1 MLMKL
6 ALRNVRRSVRD
17 YAVYFVTL
25 TLGVAVFYA
34 FNAIGDSRVLFEAQE
49 GAANVLL
56 SSGVSIFDIL
66 AQVMTYF
73 SVVVA
78 VVLGFLVLYA
88 NRFVVRARKK
98 EFGTYLLLGMSPR
111 QVSSVVLMETLTV
124 GVIAL
129 VVGLGLG
136 FLISQAIAFATAGLI
151 GVAISDYH
159 LLFSAHSAQLTLGC
173 FALIFAVVALF
184 NAVQISRCKLAT
196 LLSANSRN
204 ERMPVRNPIV
214 CLIVFVLSCLIL
226 AKAYA
231 ELNLDGLV
239 YFGEHF
245 RTATALMLVG
255 TLGMFWSASGF
266 FILLIQRLR
275 GVYFKGLAM
284 FTMRQIAAKV
294 NTAFVSLWT
303 VSILLFF
310 SIVVFSTGFSLAT
323 VLSDQLEENTQFDAS
338 IRASLMSLDTSD
350 MEAVPSE
357 QYGGEDE
364 KAAAIEEAEAQRNEI
379 HRLWQENGGSTAAY
393 LKSLIPDWDEC
404 VAGSAQVDTWLAND
418 LTNKQLVDACG
429 FTLEQIGSDDNSSMA
444 DEGVQYVSLSQF
456 NAARQLAGEKPIE
469 LAANEYL
476 VDNTID
482 KSAAY
487 AKALGQ
493 KGRTITVDGHELT
506 ASGQVVSQSLQVS
519 SMGCLIAVL
528 VVPDELAAER
538 FAAGDLPY
546 LSELNVNLASDSQE
560 QAMKDLMAEWT
571 YDSGAWPVSYYDTS
585 ESVVADSM
593 GTKLLLVYLAL
604 YIGFIFLMTTAVV
617 LSIQQLSEVADSI
630 PRYRLLAQ
638 LGCDRDMVLR
648 SLRTQI
654 VIYFVAP
661 LLVAGCHSACTISLL
676 YKNLLSLWG
685 ASAVTNTLAIG
696 IALVVAVYAVYLA
709 STYLVARSAVV
720 SGAGKKLLA

>member
-519 SMGCLIAVL
+519 SVGCLIAVL

-560 QAMKDLMAEWT
+560 QATKDLMAEWT

-593 GTKLLLVYLAL
+593 GIKLLLVYLAL
-604 YIGFIFLMTTAVV
+604 YIGFIFLMTTAAV
-617 LSIQQLSEVADSI
+617 LSVQQLSEVADSI

>member
-1 MLMKL
+1 M
-6 ALRNVRRSVRD
+6 
-17 YAVYFVTL
+17 
-25 TLGVAVFYA
+25 
-34 FNAIGDSRVLFEAQE
+34 
-49 GAANVLL
+49 
-56 SSGVSIFDIL
+56 
-66 AQVMTYF
+66 
-73 SVVVA
+73 
-78 VVLGFLVLYA
+78 
-88 NRFVVRARKK
+88 
-98 EFGTYLLLGMSPR
+98 
-111 QVSSVVLMETLTV
+111 
-124 GVIAL
+124 
-129 VVGLGLG
+129 GLGLG
-136 FLISQAIAFATAGLI
+136 FLISQAIAFATSGLI

-159 LLFSAHSAQLTLGC
+159 LLFSARSAQLTLGC

-196 LLSANSRN
+196 LLSANSHN

-214 CLIVFVLSCLIL
+214 CLIVFVLSCLVL

-245 RTATALMLVG
+245 RIATALMLVG
-255 TLGMFWSASGF
+255 SLGLFWSASGF

-323 VLSDQLEENTQFDAS
+323 LFSDQLEENTQFDAS
-338 IRASLMSLDTSD
+338 IRASLMTLDISD

-357 QYGGEDE
+357 RYGGEEE
-364 KAAAIEEAEAQRNEI
+364 KAAAIKETEVQRNEI

-393 LKSLIPDWDEC
+393 FKSLIPDWDER
-404 VAGSAQVDTWLAND
+404 VTGSAQVDTWLAND
-418 LTNKQLVDACG
+418 LTSKQLVESCG
-429 FTLEQIGSDDNSSMA
+429 FTLDQIGSDENSSMA

-476 VDNTID
+476 VDNTVD
-482 KSAAY
+482 KSADY
-487 AKALGQ
+487 AKALGK
-493 KGRTITVDGHELT
+493 KGRTITVDGHALT

-519 SMGCLIAVL
+519 QMSCLIAVL
-528 VVPDELAAER
+528 VVPDELAADR

-560 QAMKDLMAEWT
+560 QAMKDLMAEYGKAAPPSEELVEMGRT

-593 GTKLLLVYLAL
+593 GIKLLLVYLAL
-604 YIGFIFLMTTAVV
+604 YIGFVFLMTTAAV
-617 LSIQQLSEVADSI
+617 LSVQQLSEVADSI

-638 LGCDRDMVLR
+638 LGCDRAMVLR

-654 VIYFVAP
+654 GIYFVAP

-676 YKNLLSLWG
+676 YKNLLSIWG
-685 ASAVTNTLAIG
+685 SSTVASTLAVG
-696 IALVVAVYAVYLA
+696 IALLVAVYVIYLA